1 MDLDVQRGDIVV
13 CALSGDYG
21 KPRPA
26 VVVQSDLFNS
36 THASITICPVTS
48 HIIEAPMFR
57 LELPPTPQTG
67 LKQSSQIMV
76 DKIATL
82 HKDKIRQKIGTL
94 TTEQFSSL
102 NHALK
107 IWLNLAE

>member
-1 MDLDVQRGDIVV
+1 MDLNLKQGDVVV
-13 CALSGDYG
+13 CAVSGDYG

-26 VVVQSDLFNS
+26 IVVQSDLFNA

-48 HIIEAPMFR
+48 HLIEAPIFR
-57 LELPPTPQTG
+57 LDLHPTEQNG
-67 LKQSSQIMV
+67 LKKTSQIMV
-76 DKIATL
+76 DKITTL
-82 HKDKIRQKIGTL
+82 QREKIQQKIGTL

-107 IWLNLAE
+107 IWLNLVE